1 MVGTTVRTCAAQP
14 ESLTLAAVI
23 TLWNFPAATIAP
35 LELKT
40 Q

>member
-1 MVGTTVRTCAAQP
+1 MVGTTARTRAAQP

-23 TLWNFPAATIAP
+23 TPWTFPAAMIAP
-35 LELKT
+35 LRFIM